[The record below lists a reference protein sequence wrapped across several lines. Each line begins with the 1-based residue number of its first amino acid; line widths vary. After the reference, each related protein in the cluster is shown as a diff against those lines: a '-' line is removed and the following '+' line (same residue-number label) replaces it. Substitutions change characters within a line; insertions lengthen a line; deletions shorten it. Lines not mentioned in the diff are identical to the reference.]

1 MMTCINVAE
10 FEKCCNF
17 YPKNLNYL
25 CVSSNTIFRP
35 VLRMSVFF
43 VLNYSAE
50 YGVNASKNTKNL
62 ILTYSKLPNAEIV
75 GFKKTC

>member
-1 MMTCINVAE
+1 
-10 FEKCCNF
+10 
-17 YPKNLNYL
+17 
-25 CVSSNTIFRP
+25 
-35 VLRMSVFF
+35 MSVFF